1 MNRLHRRLHRR
12 LRYRLVAAALAVA
25 APVTA
30 QGSSA
35 STSQPSRAAPVDA
48 ALEPSVRALRAAL
61 MEMARSDRDLL
72 PTEGASSL
80 RAADDAALERRAIAR
95 ARIAA
100 GLDTLLEAGV
110 TGRAAIRSLAA
121 DWPGA
126 DQVQRAVVR
135 AAFRAGDARDAL
147 AEVERLAPVVPR
159 DTQLL
164 RWRAQALDTLDRRPE
179 ALRAR
184 QARFE
189 LAPED
194 RAAWPALLAA
204 HEAAGSLP
212 RLRESLGRMRLLY
225 PESEAVREHEIE
237 VLHRLG
243 RREEA
248 ARLSADTTGRR
259 P

>member
-1 MNRLHRRLHRR
+1 MIHG
-12 LRYRLVAAALAVA
+12 LRVRLVAVALAVA

-35 STSQPSRAAPVDA
+35 GAGQPARTSPMDA
-48 ALEPSVRALRAAL
+48 ALVSIVRAVRAAL
-61 MEMARSDRDLL
+61 MQVASSDRDLL

-80 RAADDAALERRAIAR
+80 RAADDAALERRAVAR

-100 GLDTLLEAGV
+100 GLDSLLDAGV
-110 TGRAAIRSLAA
+110 SGREAIRALAV

-147 AEVERLAPVVPR
+147 SEVERLALVVPR

-189 LAPED
+189 LAPD
-194 RAAWPALLAA
+194 DVAAWPALLAA

-212 RLRESLGRMRLLY
+212 RLRASLGRMRLLY
-225 PESEAVREHEIE
+225 PDSEAVREHEIE

>member
-1 MNRLHRRLHRR
+1 VTYR
-12 LRYRLVAAALAVA
+12 LRYRLAAVALAVAAPVA

-35 STSQPSRAAPVDA
+35 AAGPPARTALVDA
-48 ALEPSVRALRAAL
+48 ALEPTVRALRAAL
-61 MEMARSDRDLL
+61 MQVARSDRDLL

-80 RAADDAALERRAIAR
+80 RAADDAALERRAVAR

-100 GLDTLLEAGV
+100 GLDSLLDAGV
-110 TGRAAIRSLAA
+110 SGRAAIHALAA

-135 AAFRAGDARDAL
+135 AAFRAGDAREAL
-147 AEVERLAPVVPR
+147 SEVERLALVVPR

-164 RWRAQALDTLDRRPE
+164 RWRAESLDSLGRRPE

-189 LAPED
+189 LAPDD

-212 RLRESLGRMRLLY
+212 RLRESLGRLRLLY
-225 PESEAVREHEIE
+225 PDSDAVREHEIE

-248 ARLSADTTGRR
+248 ARLSADTTRRR

>member
-1 MNRLHRRLHRR
+1 MMNQLHWRLLT
-12 LRYRLVAAALAVA
+12 VAIAVA
-25 APVTA
+25 SPVTA
-30 QGSSA
+30 Q
-35 STSQPSRAAPVDA
+35 DA
-48 ALEPSVRALRAAL
+48 GLEPTVRALRAAL
-61 MEMARSDRDLL
+61 VQMARSDRDLL

-80 RAADDAALERRAIAR
+80 RAADDAALERRAVAR

-100 GLDTLLEAGV
+100 GLDSLLDAGAP
-110 TGRAAIRSLAA
+110 GRAAIRSLAA

-126 DQVQRAVVR
+126 DQVQRSVVR
-135 AAFRAGDARDAL
+135 AAFLARDARDAL
-147 AEVERLAPVVPR
+147 SVVERLALEVPR

-164 RWRAQALDTLDRRPE
+164 RWRAEALDSLGRRPE
-179 ALRAR
+179 SLRAR

-194 RAAWPALLAA
+194 RGAWPALLGA
-204 HEAAGSLP
+204 HEAAGSLA

-225 PESEAVREHEIE
+225 PESDAVREHEIE

-243 RREEA
+243 RRDEA
-248 ARLSADTTGRR
+248 ALLSSDTTRRR